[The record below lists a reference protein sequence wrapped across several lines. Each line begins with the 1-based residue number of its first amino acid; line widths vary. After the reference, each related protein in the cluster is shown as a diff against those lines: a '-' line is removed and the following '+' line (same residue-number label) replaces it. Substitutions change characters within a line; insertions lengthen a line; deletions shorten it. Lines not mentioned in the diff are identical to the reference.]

1 MCSKCI
7 SFSIFLQVSF
17 RETLFSNKVPFDYWH
32 RKQSGGR
39 GEYARVI
46 GYIEPLPA
54 HLNTTNEWV
63 DKTSGTGVPANFK
76 PAIKKGFLEYCA
88 KGKVISM
95 VQIISLFNDS
105 KFKIDICHEK

>member
-1 MCSKCI
+1 MRVRKIPLFLMCSKCI

-46 GYIEPLPA
+46 GYIEPLPS
-54 HLNTTNEWV
+54 HLNTTNEFV
-63 DKTSGTGVPANFK
+63 DKTTGTGIPSNFK
-76 PAIKKGFLEYCA
+76 PGIKKGFFDYCE
-88 KGKVISM
+88 KGQVIY
-95 VQIISLFNDS
+95 
-105 KFKIDICHEK
+105 